1 VHTKKQV
8 LNRSVRSFLKAPR
21 IARLATVGS
30 DGYPHTVPLYLMR
43 DGDDIIFGSDRDEC
57 KVRNA
62 LANPKGAV
70 VIGGDPATDAAGYM
84 IQGDL
89 SIEDD
94 IGQVMMRKL
103 LSRYETKEEADQLA
117 AEWAEGDLVIIRLT
131 PISDPRVVVIF
142 GSQL

>member
-1 VHTKKQV
+1 MHTKKQV

-30 DGYPHTVPLYLMR
+30 DGYPHIVPLYFMR
-43 DGDDIIFGSDRDEC
+43 DGDDIIFGSDRDER

-70 VIGGDPATDAAGYM
+70 VIGGEPATDEAGYM

-117 AEWAEGDLVIIRLT
+117 AEWADSDKVLIRLR
-131 PISDPRVVVIF
+131 PRSAIRVW
-142 GSQL
+142 